1 MASWTTIKSI
11 PKVYPLAFGVV
22 FSTFKTSFSDLLV
35 QKTVE
40 KRENID
46 WRRNAAFATFGCFYL
61 GGVQY
66 GLYVKLFR
74 KWFPTSTTFPGKT
87 LAQKAKDKVGMKE
100 TGYQVFI
107 DQFVHHP
114 FSYFP
119 VFYATKEI
127 VQHGADADIKR
138 AVFTDY
144 FGTNMKEDVIALWKV
159 WLPSTVLNFA
169 FMPMWG
175 RIPWVASTS
184 LIWTCIL
191 SMMRGGND
199 QVVMDENEIIGPHVS
214 GKTMKIYS
222 GEYSPRLC
230 PIELDPHLS
239 HVVVSASGKDKG
251 GIVSRMAASVAA
263 AGGNLTTSKMHRLGD
278 QFIILMHVSYDKE
291 KVRHLDLLQSIR
303 NTSEDLVIKIN
314 TIQPRKTNV
323 REKAPE
329 VLFNLHSI
337 GPDRKGVVAQYA
349 EAFHKHDINI
359 EHLSSDLKV
368 VNGERVFVVDI
379 DGSDFNG
386 RANIEEFKDKLE
398 TIKKDLEVKTA
409 KLKVSNK
416 DPSAE

>member
-1 MASWTTIKSI
+1 MNWTTIKSI
-11 PKVYPLAFGVV
+11 PKVHPLAFGIF

-40 KRENID
+40 KREHID
-46 WRRNAAFATFGCFYL
+46 WRRNAAFASFGCFYL

-66 GLYVKLFR
+66 GLYVKVFR
-74 KWFPTSTTFPGKT
+74 KMFPTSTTFPGKT
-87 LAQKAKDKVGMKE
+87 IAQKMKDKQGMKE

-127 VQHGADADIKR
+127 VQNGTNADIKR

-144 FGTNMKEDVIALWKV
+144 FGTNFKDDVIALWKV

-199 QVVMDENEIIGPHVS
+199 QVVLDENEIVGPGVS
-214 GKTMKIYS
+214 GKSMAIYT

-230 PIELDPHLS
+230 PIDLDPQLS
-239 HVVVSASGKDKG
+239 HIVVSASGKDKG
-251 GIVSRMAASVAA
+251 GLVARMTDAVAS
-263 AGGNLTTSKMHRLGD
+263 AGGNVTTSKMHRLGD

-291 KVRHLDLLQSIR
+291 KVRHLDLFESIR
-303 NTSEDLVIKIN
+303 NTSEELVIKIN
-314 TIQPRKTNV
+314 TLQPRATTLRSKT
-323 REKAPE
+323 PDT
-329 VLFNLHSI
+329 LFNLHSI

-349 EAFHKHDINI
+349 KTFHENNINI
-359 EHLSSDLKV
+359 ETLSSELKV
-368 VNGERVFVVDI
+368 VHGERVFIVDI
-379 DGSDFNG
+379 EGSDHNG
-386 RANIEEFKDKLE
+386 RANIEQFKDKLE
-398 TIKKDLEVKTA
+398 NIKKDLDVKTA
-409 KLKVSNK
+409 KLQISNK
-416 DPSAE
+416 DSNKK